1 MKINFR
7 IPALC
12 LLIFSLTSSIAIVPE
27 THLITLTVD
36 TSAINSS
43 NIDEMSSF
51 GQAEEVSN
59 EEFTITV
66 KSGDIVVWQGVSSS
80 SPADEVKISAINYQ
94 GGTNV
99 FGQNTLKDT
108 RQNPGV
114 VVGTVEDRPDGAET
128 KYMIS
133 FKVFNNG
140 ERRNGNFNI
149 DPKIMIKN

>member
-1 MKINFR
+1 MKKIFR
-7 IPALC
+7 VLGIC
-12 LLIFSLTSSIAIVPE
+12 SLFLVLVSANSND

-43 NIDEMSSF
+43 NIDEVSSF
-51 GQAEEVSN
+51 GQESGVTN
-59 EEFTITV
+59 EEYTITV

-80 SPADEVKISAINYQ
+80 SEDDEVLISAINYQ

-108 RQNPGV
+108 SQNPGV
-114 VVGTVEDRPDGAET
+114 VIGVVGDHPDGTET

-133 FKVFNNG
+133 FKVRNNG
-140 ERRNGNFNI
+140 SRRNGTFNI
-149 DPKIMIKN
+149 DPKIMVKN

>member
-7 IPALC
+7 IPAFY
-12 LLIFSLTSSIAIVPE
+12 LLIFSLTSSTAIIPE

-36 TSAINSS
+36 TAVITTS
-43 NIDEMSSF
+43 NINDVSSF
-51 GQAEEVSN
+51 GQEDGVSN
-59 EEFTITV
+59 QEYTITV
-66 KSGDIVVWQGVSSS
+66 KSGDIIVWQGVSSS
-80 SPADEVKISAINYQ
+80 SPNDEVMISAINYQ

-133 FKVFNNG
+133 FKVFNDG
-140 ERRNGNFNI
+140 ERRNGTFNI
-149 DPKIMIKN
+149 DPKIMVKN